1 MIRNVIFDFDGT
13 VVDSVPGIQWSV
25 EQALAACGIARPCP
39 DLTPLIG
46 PPIREILSAVS
57 GTSEQDVLD
66 RLESAFRSAYDSTG
80 WRKTTCQPG
89 AEDIMRVLRASG
101 RDLWLVT
108 NKPQHATLTILT
120 ELGMGSSFREVVCRN
135 SRTPVFISKA
145 EMLTNL
151 LERRTLP
158 RAESIMV
165 GDTMEDC
172 RAAAEAGIGCAVV
185 PHGYGRGLGGTLPD
199 GCRAIAGW
207 DELLELCGLQ
217 DGASDLRGV
226 WTRAQGIGERQ

>member
-1 MIRNVIFDFDGT
+1 VIRNVIFDFDGT
-13 VVDSVPGIQWSV
+13 LVDSVPGIQWSV
-25 EQALAACGIARPCP
+25 EQALAACGIARQCS

-46 PPIREILSAVS
+46 PPIREILAVVS
-57 GTSEQDVLD
+57 GTPEPDLLD

-80 WRKTTCQPG
+80 WRKTMWQAG
-89 AEDIMRVLRASG
+89 AEGIVRLLRASG

-120 ELGMGSSFREVVCRN
+120 ELGIGSSFREVVCRN
-135 SRTPVFISKA
+135 SRTPIFVSKA

-185 PHGYGRGLGGTLPD
+185 PHGYGRGLDGTLPD

-207 DELLELCGLQ
+207 GELLELCGSQ
-217 DGASDLRGV
+217 DSASDLRGT